1 MTFGQLAKFTSAMY
15 SELPPGEKV
24 AWNQRAESDK
34 QRFMHELAS
43 YVPPPGYNAKGDSLD
58 NATTGGSEKSSKK
71 VSRVSSS
78 NVNRS
83 TRDPNAPRRNM
94 SAYLLYQNCMR
105 EQFKQLNPGI
115 TFGQL
120 AKYTRY
126 VQFDYKIVSFYYYVD
141 LYICI
146 VIIIFFVSIVVF
158 FWHSTHTPVTCTNAY
173 HRKRSN
179 VGRHTHPKIR
189 HGTRL
194 R

>member
-15 SELPPGEKV
+15 SELPPGEKM

-34 QRFMHELAS
+34 QRFMHELAN
-43 YVPPPGYNAKGDSLD
+43 YVPPLGYDAKGDS
-58 NATTGGSEKSSKK
+58 TTVSSTGEKIKKVKK
-71 VSRVSSS
+71 VSA
-78 NVNRS
+78 NVNRT

-126 VQFDYKIVSFYYYVD
+126 V
-141 LYICI
+141 L
-146 VIIIFFVSIVVF
+146 
-158 FWHSTHTPVTCTNAY
+158 THRRV
-173 HRKRSN
+173 
-179 VGRHTHPKIR
+179 
-189 HGTRL
+189 L

>member
-15 SELPPGEKV
+15 SELPPSEKV

-43 YVPPPGYNAKGDSLD
+43 YVPPPGYDAKGDSLD
-58 NATTGGSEKSSKK
+58 NVTTTSTTPGGSEKSKK

-78 NVNRS
+78 SNVNRT

-126 VQFDYKIVSFYYYVD
+126 VHLTKLFVSFYY
-141 LYICI
+141 
-146 VIIIFFVSIVVF
+146 
-158 FWHSTHTPVTCTNAY
+158 
-173 HRKRSN
+173 
-179 VGRHTHPKIR
+179 IR
-189 HGTRL
+189 
-194 R
+194 

>member
-15 SELPPGEKV
+15 SELPPSEKV

-43 YVPPPGYNAKGDSLD
+43 YVPPPGYDAKGDSLD
-58 NATTGGSEKSSKK
+58 NVTTTSTPGGSEKSKK

-78 NVNRS
+78 NVNRT

-126 VQFDYKIVSFYYYVD
+126 VHLTKLFVSFLLSV
-141 LYICI
+141 LSLSFFCLNRRLFLCI
-146 VIIIFFVSIVVF
+146 QHTHQLHVQVSI
-158 FWHSTHTPVTCTNAY
+158 T
-173 HRKRSN
+173 
-179 VGRHTHPKIR
+179 GREATLG
-189 HGTRL
+189 GTLIPRQGTV
-194 R
+194 RG